1 MEHPYLFI
9 VKLFEL
15 IGFGHFA
22 HAYPWVI
29 YSWFAMILLIIFA
42 FLAVRKIDIIP
53 SGAQN
58 VFEILI
64 SGLEEFMVDI
74 TGEEGR
80 AFFPLIATVFL
91 YIATCNLLGLIP
103 GFFPPTASINT
114 TLACALTVVVFT
126 HVIGIKFHGAK
137 YIKHF
142 LGPVWWL
149 APLIFVI
156 ELIGHIARILSLSI
170 RLFGNITGHELVL
183 GVLFFLAGA
192 FFAPLPIMALGL
204 FVAILQAFVFFL
216 LSIIYFRKFN
226 YTGPIASAVMFISF
240 VIFMDV
246 FVVALLI
253 LKNTDMFKS
262 VLGTWLPFT
271 LIFVVTIFTGRV
283 IRKG

>member
-15 IGFGHFA
+15 IGLGHFA

-29 YSWFAMILLIIFA
+29 YSWFVMILLIVFA

-53 SGAQN
+53 SGVQN

-64 SGLEEFMVDI
+64 SGIEEFMVDI

-80 AFFPLIATVFL
+80 QFFPLLATIFL

-103 GFFPPTASINT
+103 GFFPPTASVNT
-114 TLACALTVVVFT
+114 TASCALTVVIFT

-149 APLIFVI
+149 SPLIFVI
-156 ELIGHIARILSLSI
+156 EAIGHVARILSLSI

-183 GVLFFLAGA
+183 GILFLLAGA
-192 FFAPLPIMALGL
+192 FFAPLPIMALGI
-204 FVAILQAFVFFL
+204 FVALLQAFVFLL
-216 LSIIYFRKFN
+216 LSIIYFA
-226 YTGPIASAVMFISF
+226 GAMEEAH
-240 VIFMDV
+240 
-246 FVVALLI
+246 
-253 LKNTDMFKS
+253 
-262 VLGTWLPFT
+262 
-271 LIFVVTIFTGRV
+271 
-283 IRKG
+283 